1 MSIGPFANWWT
12 SQSQNIR
19 TKMNGWYGGFSFCV
33 REAGGGGKG
42 ISVVNSSRNG
52 NRRMMGMAAG
62 VISLRCLMNG
72 ENTAYTAFIFSCF
85 PSSSFL
91 LLISIN
97 CHAYWGDV
105 NALLHTYLVFSKK
118 YRNSANSWFWTSL
131 LDNAPKREIINCLVI
146 LCYS

>member
-1 MSIGPFANWWT
+1 M
-12 SQSQNIR
+12 
-19 TKMNGWYGGFSFCV
+19 
-33 REAGGGGKG
+33 
-42 ISVVNSSRNG
+42 
-52 NRRMMGMAAG
+52 AG

-105 NALLHTYLVFSKK
+105 NALLHTYLVFSKITETVQI
-118 YRNSANSWFWTSL
+118 ADFELLFWIMRPKLDLVNVVVRPFLFTKSSIFTKWSL
-131 LDNAPKREIINCLVI
+131 DKE
-146 LCYS
+146 

>member
-1 MSIGPFANWWT
+1 
-12 SQSQNIR
+12 
-19 TKMNGWYGGFSFCV
+19 
-33 REAGGGGKG
+33 
-42 ISVVNSSRNG
+42 
-52 NRRMMGMAAG
+52 MGMAAG

-105 NALLHTYLVFSKK
+105 NALLHTYLVFSK
-118 YRNSANSWFWTSL
+118 STETVQMADFELLFWIMRSKEKSLIVLSSCVTVRFTKTSF
-131 LDNAPKREIINCLVI
+131 DYEMFKF
-146 LCYS
+146 

>member
-1 MSIGPFANWWT
+1 
-12 SQSQNIR
+12 
-19 TKMNGWYGGFSFCV
+19 
-33 REAGGGGKG
+33 
-42 ISVVNSSRNG
+42 
-52 NRRMMGMAAG
+52 MGMAG

-105 NALLHTYLVFSKK
+105 NALLHTYLVFSK
-118 YRNSANSWFWTSL
+118 STETVQIADFELLFWIMRPKEKSLIVFSSCVTVCFTKTSF
-131 LDNAPKREIINCLVI
+131 DYEMFKF
-146 LCYS
+146 

>member
-1 MSIGPFANWWT
+1 
-12 SQSQNIR
+12 
-19 TKMNGWYGGFSFCV
+19 
-33 REAGGGGKG
+33 
-42 ISVVNSSRNG
+42 
-52 NRRMMGMAAG
+52 MGMAAG

-105 NALLHTYLVFSKK
+105 NALLHYIVFSSK
-118 YRNSANSWFWTSL
+118 NTVTVQSADFEWATL
-131 LDNAPKREIINCLVI
+131 LKSENTL
-146 LCYS
+146 